1 VNVVLKQR
9 LVGAIVLVA
18 VAVIFL
24 PSILRQQQ
32 PEPVDTRSQIPDAP
46 ALESLSFAVPEPPPA
61 INPAPEPETMLVP
74 EESTQPVVESLEQL
88 AEPAPDQTSG
98 TASSQTPDH
107 ESSPAQPSQNSPQT
121 EMAAPADSDTSDR
134 AAWVIQVASLSS
146 SESARG
152 LRDRLQEQG
161 YKAYVRSVTI
171 SGKEVSRV
179 YIGPKLERSAAD
191 AIKADIDR
199 QLQVNALVLRFQP

>member
-1 VNVVLKQR
+1 MKVALKQR
-9 LVGAIVLVA
+9 LVGAVVLIA

-24 PSILRQQQ
+24 PSVLRQHK
-32 PEPVDTRSQIPDAP
+32 PEPVDTRSQIPERP

-61 INPAPEPETMLVP
+61 VSPAPNPETMFVP
-74 EESTQPVVESLEQL
+74 EETTQPVVESLEQL
-88 AEPAPDQTSG
+88 ASQEAEPSA
-98 TASSQTPDH
+98 
-107 ESSPAQPSQNSPQT
+107 PAQPSQNSAQT
-121 EMAAPADSDTSDR
+121 ETVASDATDR

-146 SESARG
+146 ADAARR
-152 LRDRLQEQG
+152 LRDRLQDQG

-171 SGKEVSRV
+171 NGNEVSRV

-191 AIKADIDR
+191 AIKAEIDQ

>member
-1 VNVVLKQR
+1 MNVVLKQR
-9 LVGAIVLVA
+9 LVGAVVLVA

-24 PSILRQQQ
+24 PSVLRQQQ
-32 PEPVDTRSQIPDAP
+32 PEPVDTRSQIPDPP

-61 INPAPEPETMLVP
+61 INPAPEPETMFVP

-88 AEPAPDQTSG
+88 TGPVPEQAPDQALSE
-98 TASSQTPDH
+98 ALDQ
-107 ESSPAQPSQNSPQT
+107 ESEPSQNSPQT
-121 EMAAPADSDTSDR
+121 ETAAPADSDTSDR
-134 AAWVIQVASLSS
+134 AAWVIQVASLRS

-171 SGKEVSRV
+171 NGNEVSRV

-191 AIKADIDR
+191 AIKADIDQ

>member
-1 VNVVLKQR
+1 MNVVLKQR

-24 PSILRQQQ
+24 PSVLRQQQ
-32 PEPVDTRSQIPDAP
+32 PEPVDTRSQIPEPP
-46 ALESLSFAVPEPPPA
+46 AMESLSFSVPEPPPA
-61 INPAPEPETMLVP
+61 ITPAPEPETMFVP
-74 EESTQPVVESLEQL
+74 EETTQPVVESLEQL
-88 AEPAPDQTSG
+88 AEPAPE
-98 TASSQTPDH
+98 H

-121 EMAAPADSDTSDR
+121 ETPAPAPSDTENR

-146 SESARG
+146 SEGARR
-152 LRDRLQEQG
+152 LRDRLQDEG

-171 SGKEVSRV
+171 NGNEVSRV
-179 YIGPKLERSAAD
+179 YIGPKLERSEAD
-191 AIKADIDR
+191 AIKADIDQ